1 MNIFV
6 LDTDPELAAE
16 MMLDK
21 HIVKMPT
28 ESMQMISTI
37 MDLHGFDTPMKPV
50 MLNHPC
56 TIWARE
62 SADNFE
68 WLVNHCYYLCK
79 EYTVR
84 YGKKHKIEEYLENYV
99 DEIQQTKHEL
109 KLTEGDKLTPFA
121 QAMPDKYKNDNV
133 VKAYRDYYLGDKWKF
148 ASWKTK
154 SPKWW
159 PNDHIQ
165 IKKQEMVNKF
175 NMQFNANI
183 KVMGE

>member
-6 LDTDPELAAE
+6 LDKDPKVAAE

-21 HIVKMPT
+21 HVVKMPT
-28 ESMQMISTI
+28 ESMQMISSI

-68 WLVNHCYYLCK
+68 WLVNHCYALCK

-84 YGKKHKIEEYLENYV
+84 YSKKHKVEEYMENYAN
-99 DEIQQTKHEL
+99 EMLETIYEL
-109 KLTEGDKLTPFA
+109 KSKSVELTPFA
-121 QAMPDKYKNDNV
+121 QAMPDEYKNDDV
-133 VKAYRDYYLGDKWKF
+133 VKAYRDYYMGDKWEF
-148 ASWKTK
+148 ATWKTNE
-154 SPKWW
+154 PEWW
-159 PNDHIQ
+159 PENHVQ

-175 NMQFNANI
+175 NKQF
-183 KVMGE
+183 GESVKI